1 MNRMQKTTVCLVF
14 LDSCGC
20 GPTPRIHLR
29 AEHPGERSM
38 AIETPPVKRDLVA
51 ITIVGLPAMQD
62 GQRKGPPLSGTRQ
75 MWLAPFDSTARTSF
89 YKTHFHRYWTGVR

>member
-29 AEHPGERSM
+29 AEHPGVRSM
-38 AIETPPVKRDLVA
+38 AIETPPVKRDLVVTA
-51 ITIVGLPAMQD
+51 SVECSQDTAHRDIVDLVKRGILAKDAAGGRSTSYSLTEPA
-62 GQRKGPPLSGTRQ
+62 GKTGPG
-75 MWLAPFDSTARTSF
+75 
-89 YKTHFHRYWTGVR
+89 

>member
-29 AEHPGERSM
+29 AEHPGGRSM
-38 AIETPPVKRDLVA
+38 AIESPPVKRDLVA
-51 ITIVGLPAMQD
+51 TTIVQVQETQSSSSQKRSERG
-62 GQRKGPPLSGTRQ
+62 REV
-75 MWLAPFDSTARTSF
+75 LAAR
-89 YKTHFHRYWTGVR
+89 

>member
-29 AEHPGERSM
+29 AEHPGVRSM
-38 AIETPPVKRDLVA
+38 AIETPPVKRDLVV
-51 ITIVGLPAMQD
+51 TQRECR
-62 GQRKGPPLSGTRQ
+62 RKGPPLSGTRQ
-75 MWLAPFDSTARTSF
+75 TWLAPFDSTARTSF
-89 YKTHFHRYWTGVR
+89 YKTYFHRH

>member
-29 AEHPGERSM
+29 AEHPGWRSM
-38 AIETPPVKRDLVA
+38 AIEGLSVKRDLVVTA
-51 ITIVGLPAMQD
+51 SAKFETRAH
-62 GQRKGPPLSGTRQ
+62 PPGRLGDIRDASSLHEIGFIGF
-75 MWLAPFDSTARTSF
+75 A
-89 YKTHFHRYWTGVR
+89 

>member
-29 AEHPGERSM
+29 AEHPGVRSM
-38 AIETPPVKRDLVA
+38 AIESPPVKRDLVVTA
-51 ITIVGLPAMQD
+51 SVECTTRV
-62 GQRKGPPLSGTRQ
+62 RPPGRLDHLRDASSLREIG
-75 MWLAPFDSTARTSF
+75 FIGF
-89 YKTHFHRYWTGVR
+89 V